1 VLATLRAITPR
12 QAPGEADE
20 VADAAGTDGEGCP
33 AQLLKTYPAI
43 ESRVVDCNKKELYSL
58 MCCEELRHKRDR

>member
-1 VLATLRAITPR
+1 MLATLQAITPR

-33 AQLLKTYPAI
+33 AQLLKTYSAI
-43 ESRVVDCNKKELYSL
+43 ESRVVDCQQKGALFTYVL
-58 MCCEELRHKRDR
+58 